1 MIVSIHQ
8 PAYLP
13 WLGYFEK
20 IKKSDLFL
28 YLDTV
33 QFQKGS
39 FQNRNKIRT
48 KNGWIWQT
56 VPVQTKGKHFDQR
69 IADVAINNQLGWQS
83 KHWAAITQ
91 NYRKAPFASEW
102 LPRLEPF
109 YHTPYERLSDLCWDM
124 MEVFNQALEITTPV
138 QKTSMLPPVEG
149 AKSDLVLNL
158 CREVKAGTYFS
169 GSQGRGYLDEE
180 SFARSGI
187 SVVYQDYQHPK
198 YAQTYPGF
206 EPYMGII
213 DLLMNNPQPAVFLR
227 G

>member
-20 IKKSDLFL
+20 IERSDLFL

-48 KNGWIWQT
+48 KEGWIWQT
-56 VPVQTKGKHFDQR
+56 VPVQTKGKHFEQT
-69 IADVAINNQLGWQS
+69 IAEVAINNQLPWQA

-91 NYRKAPFASEW
+91 NYSKAPFAGEW

-124 MEVFNQALEITTPV
+124 MVMFNKAFRITTPIK
-138 QKTSMLPPVEG
+138 KTSDMPPVEG
-149 AKSDLVLNL
+149 AKSDLILNL
-158 CREVKAGTYFS
+158 CRAEKAQTYFS
-169 GSQGRGYLDEE
+169 GSQGRGYLDEGA
-180 SFARSGI
+180 FVQAGI
-187 SVVYQDYQHPK
+187 SVVYQDYQHPT
-198 YAQTYPGF
+198 YAQAYQGF
-206 EPYMGII
+206 EPYMGAV
-213 DLLMNNPQPAVFLR
+213 DLLMNEPQPADFLE